1 MKKGKIILSILAI
14 LLIFT
19 SFKSFSFAASNYQ
32 YVAINMNG
40 QTQKLRQVAVL
51 IDGQPMAGDMPSFI
65 YNNRTLVPVRFVAE
79 GLGMDV
85 KWNQKDKTVTL
96 LGKGKKILLEID
108 SPYAYVNGNKQTLP
122 SKVAPKLIR
131 DKNSASSRTMVPIAF
146 ISETIGHKVGW
157 DGNNSIAYIETKKDE
172 NKKDEN
178 KNVTNLNKV
187 KKIAQEN
194 INGKDAIVIYNKQ
207 LPKMNKMKLSS
218 PDRIAIDLSDSL
230 LGTSQYNYD
239 MNIGAIEK
247 VRTSQF
253 KSDVVR
259 VVLDIKSGVN
269 DPKIKMETH
278 GDKIVIF
285 SEAQIQQ
292 EPNHSNDEYIN
303 PKEPNRPND
312 EYINPNKKPNER
324 LIVIDPGHG
333 GGDPGAIPNEVR
345 EKDITLSISHRLNEK
360 LMAKGYNTFMTREG
374 DYSVDLY
381 DRPKIAN
388 EKNADIFVSI
398 HCNSC
403 KGSTVSGFETLY
415 CPIESKKVAAY
426 GDNYSL
432 AKMVQDELI
441 KELNAVN
448 RGVKKRPNLVVLNRT
463 EMPAILVENGFLSN
477 PEDEKLLLDN
487 DYQDRI
493 AEAISRGIERYFNE
507 ISK

>member
-1 MKKGKIILSILAI
+1 MKNGKIILSTLAI
-14 LLIFT
+14 LLILTFFT
-19 SFKSFSFAASNYQ
+19 SFSFAASNYQ

-40 QTQKLRQVAVL
+40 QTRNLRQVAVL

-65 YNNRTLVPVRFVAE
+65 YNDRTLVPVRFVAE

-85 KWNQKDKTVTL
+85 KWNQKNKTVTL
-96 LGKGKKILLEID
+96 TEKGNEILLKIND
-108 SPYAYVNGNKQTLP
+108 PYAYVNGKKQMLP
-122 SKVAPKLIR
+122 DKVSPKLV
-131 DKNSASSRTMVPIAF
+131 NGRTIVPLRF
-146 ISETIGHKVGW
+146 VSETMGHKVSW
-157 DGNNSIAYIETKKDE
+157 DGNNSIAYIETKKD
-172 NKKDEN
+172 KN

-187 KKIAQEN
+187 EKIAQEKV
-194 INGKDAIVIYNKQ
+194 NGKDAIVIYNKQ
-207 LPKMNKMKLSS
+207 LPKMNKMELSN

-230 LGTSQYNYD
+230 LNTSQYNYD
-239 MNIGAIEK
+239 INIGAIEG

-259 VVLDIKSGVN
+259 VVLDIKSGIN
-269 DPKIKMETH
+269 DPKIKIEPH

-285 SEAQIQQ
+285 SEAQI
-292 EPNHSNDEYIN
+292 
-303 PKEPNRPND
+303 PKEPN
-312 EYINPNKKPNER
+312 NPKGEDKKPNEI

-333 GGDPGAIPNEVR
+333 GKDPGAVPNEVR
-345 EKDITLSISHRLNEK
+345 EKDINLSISNKLNEK
-360 LMAKGYNTFMTREG
+360 LMAKGYSTFMTRDG

-388 EKNADIFVSI
+388 EKNADIFISI

-403 KGSTVSGFETLY
+403 EGSTASGFETLY
-415 CPIESKKVAAY
+415 CPAESKKVAAY
-426 GDNYSL
+426 GDNYLL
-432 AKMVQDELI
+432 AKIVQDELI
-441 KELNAVN
+441 KELNPKD
-448 RGVKKRPNLVVLNRT
+448 RGVKERPNLVVLNRT

-487 DYQDRI
+487 NYQDRI

>member
-1 MKKGKIILSILAI
+1 MKNGKIILSTLAI
-14 LLIFT
+14 LLILTFFT
-19 SFKSFSFAASNYQ
+19 SFSFAASNYQ

-40 QTQKLRQVAVL
+40 QTRNLRQVAVL

-65 YNNRTLVPVRFVAE
+65 YNDRTLVPVRFVAE

-85 KWNQKDKTVTL
+85 KWNQKNKTVTL
-96 LGKGKKILLEID
+96 TEKGNEILLKIND
-108 SPYAYVNGNKQTLP
+108 PYAYVNGKKQMLP
-122 SKVAPKLIR
+122 DKVSPKLV
-131 DKNSASSRTMVPIAF
+131 NGRTIVPLRF
-146 ISETIGHKVGW
+146 VSETMGHKVSW

-172 NKKDEN
+172 NK
-178 KNVTNLNKV
+178 NVTNLNKV
-187 KKIAQEN
+187 EKIAQEKV
-194 INGKDAIVIYNKQ
+194 NGKDAIVIYNKQ
-207 LPKMNKMKLSS
+207 LPKMNKMELSN

-230 LGTSQYNYD
+230 LNTSQYNYD
-239 MNIGAIEK
+239 INIGAIEG

-259 VVLDIKSGVN
+259 VVLDIKSGIN
-269 DPKIKMETH
+269 DPKIKIEPH

-285 SEAQIQQ
+285 SEAQI
-292 EPNHSNDEYIN
+292 
-303 PKEPNRPND
+303 PKEPN
-312 EYINPNKKPNER
+312 NPKGEDKKPNEI

-333 GGDPGAIPNEVR
+333 GKDPGAVPNEVR
-345 EKDITLSISHRLNEK
+345 EKDINLSISNKLNEK
-360 LMAKGYNTFMTREG
+360 LMAKGYSTFMTRDG

-388 EKNADIFVSI
+388 EKNADIFISI

-403 KGSTVSGFETLY
+403 EGSTASGFETLY
-415 CPIESKKVAAY
+415 CPAESKKVAAY
-426 GDNYSL
+426 GDNYLL
-432 AKMVQDELI
+432 AKIVQDELI
-441 KELNAVN
+441 KELNPKD
-448 RGVKKRPNLVVLNRT
+448 RGVKERPNLVVLNRT

-487 DYQDRI
+487 NYQDRI